1 MPKACTNNYNHCKG
15 TKMKLTRKTLRKLIF
30 EAINESQIKPSISGL
45 DDAQY
50 GKVQTLARH
59 KEPQFQTQASTLASS
74 LGYDGNFAA
83 DLAQYDAGPSAF
95 ESVMIYTDKGREKR
109 QITIPKEMV
118 DKVIDAYQLVLEI
131 GETDPNDPD
140 YDATYDFREA
150 AEEIF
155 DHIEKEIHPYT
166 VFESGLEVGGYRA
179 KEYQDAMF
187 AIGDY
192 L

>member
-1 MPKACTNNYNHCKG
+1 
-15 TKMKLTRKTLRKLIF
+15 MKLTRKTLRKLIF
-30 EAINESQIKPSISGL
+30 EAVNESQIKPGIPGL

-59 KEPQFQTQASTLASS
+59 EDPSFRTQASTLASS
-74 LGYDGNFAA
+74 LGYDGDFSA

-140 YDATYDFREA
+140 YDVTYDFREA

-166 VFESGLEVGGYRA
+166 VYEGGLEVGGYRA
-179 KEYQDAMF
+179 DEYEKAMF
-187 AIGDY
+187 AVGDY